1 VGIDQDNGA
10 LDQCLGSHQL
20 VVGGVVRDIED
31 TDLSGTDF
39 CSPGKVSRIQT
50 KGSELGVSSSPT
62 DLVDTCLTNLGHGG
76 GPTQFKLALLLK
88 LGTASTG
95 FTALVASFASDT
107 LYRRENDRV

>member
-1 VGIDQDNGA
+1 
-10 LDQCLGSHQL
+10 
-20 VVGGVVRDIED
+20 
-31 TDLSGTDF
+31 
-39 CSPGKVSRIQT
+39 
-50 KGSELGVSSSPT
+50 
-62 DLVDTCLTNLGHGG
+62 LVDTCLTNLGHGG